1 MSNASSATPA
11 RHCIAKRAFGSRKLC
26 RQSPATAEYIYVALA
41 LDAATPLIII
51 DGNLTDPG
59 NPACHHRQI
68 WTGNFNPLAHKILLN
83 KELVEDMVDAAGSQ
97 HIYRRFQFQFVNVF
111 FHETGGHLLFTYLY
125 HGLPSTLRQ
134 VIPPTWRGQ
143 GAEEDIGESGR
154 TLETVVLGATLEFFD
169 VPKARLNT
177 VDRGPQQERKKSYKT
192 DD

>member
-41 LDAATPLIII
+41 LDAAV
-51 DGNLTDPG
+51 G
-59 NPACHHRQI
+59 
-68 WTGNFNPLAHKILLN
+68 LLSSRAA
-83 KELVEDMVDAAGSQ
+83 KDAMAR
-97 HIYRRFQFQFVNVF
+97 ITR
-111 FHETGGHLLFTYLY
+111 LFDEY
-125 HGLPSTLRQ
+125 LPSHLQLFRDISDAGIARSIDSTPRQ